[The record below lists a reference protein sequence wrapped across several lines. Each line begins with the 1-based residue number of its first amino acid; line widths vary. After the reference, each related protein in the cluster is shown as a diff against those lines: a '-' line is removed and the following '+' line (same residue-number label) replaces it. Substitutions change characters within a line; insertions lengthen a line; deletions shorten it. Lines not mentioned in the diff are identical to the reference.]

1 MPYEDLRMSHPR
13 PLTWIIALAFAAL
26 ATTGPAAADQPT
38 LRVLFVG
45 NSLTEYNDLPEM
57 VEAVSRAT
65 GGPRIIARNA
75 AISGFSLGDHLVR
88 TGGALPDN
96 GDQDWDFVVLQ
107 QGPSSLP
114 ESRVLLR
121 QDVARFAEVIRA
133 AGAEPAVYMV
143 WPDVTRAHAFPDVVE
158 SYRLAAAD
166 VGARLLPAGRAWQIA
181 WGLEPGL
188 ALYGPDGFHPSREGS
203 LLAAIV
209 IYEGLTGRSAT
220 AQPWKPRPRDRRL
233 KVLPRAAPATLLD
246 AAARA
251 RLEMGG
257 G

>member
-1 MPYEDLRMSHPR
+1 MDTLSIRNAA
-13 PLTWIIALAFAAL
+13 LCIALLAATL
-26 ATTGPAAADQPT
+26 PAAAGQTT
-38 LRVLFVG
+38 LRVLYVG
-45 NSLTEYNDLPEM
+45 NSLTEYNDLPQM

-65 GGPRIIARNA
+65 GGPRIVSRAVA
-75 AISGFSLGDHLVR
+75 LGGHSLEDHLAR
-88 TGGALPDN
+88 TAGALP
-96 GDQDWDFVVLQ
+96 GDGDVDWDFVVLQ

-121 QDVARFAEVIRA
+121 RDVARFAEVIRA

-143 WPDVTRAHAFPDVVE
+143 WPESTRPHAFPDVIE

-181 WGLEPGL
+181 WSIEPGL
-188 ALYGPDGFHPSREGS
+188 ALYGADGFHPSREGS

-209 IYEGLTGRSAT
+209 IYEGLTGRSAS
-220 AQPWKPRPRDRRL
+220 AQRWSPRPRDRRS
-233 KVLPRAAPATLLD
+233 KVLPRAAPQTLLD

-251 RLEMGG
+251 RLELGG